1 MPCHFDGAVN
11 VGAFADLRAELAPN
25 AAVPA
30 TETTIVGTRTRTVRR
45 PSKRL
50 KVVTVCEYLSVSA
63 QFQDHGVEGAVS

>member
-1 MPCHFDGAVN
+1 
-11 VGAFADLRAELAPN
+11 
-25 AAVPA
+25 
-30 TETTIVGTRTRTVRR
+30 VRR